1 MSRPLRRRQGQ
12 SMRRPPRAPAGNRC
26 RRGRSQRGEERGRRI
41 REQSVDQ
48 HLPEMDQTET
58 LLEFK
63 EDVALTEKMRLRASS
78 LQRSGQKRQ
87 DGERLLLPHEA
98 VYRLDFGQR
107 QLSFLRWDVSL
118 SGSGRVT
125 VTGVSQHWTPDLTH
139 LMTRQLLEPVGTFWR
154 AAERPDLP
162 DLQCP
167 EADVQEFGER
177 IAELAKVRRVMYF
190 LFAFKDGAEPS
201 RLRCSLAFATR

>member
-1 MSRPLRRRQGQ
+1 MP
-12 SMRRPPRAPAGNRC
+12 RPPRAPVGNRC
-26 RRGRSQRGEERGRRI
+26 RCGRSQKAEGRRRRI
-41 REQSVDQ
+41 REQSV
-48 HLPEMDQTET
+48 HRYLTEMDRNET

-98 VYRLDFGQR
+98 VYRLDFAQR
-107 QLSFLRWDVSL
+107 QLSFLRWEVAL
-118 SGSGRVT
+118 GGCGRVT

-154 AAERPDLP
+154 APHQPDV
-162 DLQCP
+162 QCP

-190 LFAFKDGAEPS
+190 LMAFKDGAEPS
-201 RLRCSLAFATR
+201 RLRCSMAFTAH